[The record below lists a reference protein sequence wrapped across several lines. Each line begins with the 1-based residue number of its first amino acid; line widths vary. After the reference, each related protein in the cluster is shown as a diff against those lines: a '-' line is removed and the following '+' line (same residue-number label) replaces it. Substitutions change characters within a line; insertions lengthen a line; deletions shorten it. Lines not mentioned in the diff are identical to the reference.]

1 MNKKQ
6 LIFLLIFITLMTCAH
21 IDYTKNNY
29 DVTGF
34 VFICNED
41 ICEIRHTK
49 SNGQIKYTEKINIAE
64 IENFSSE
71 MENIPR
77 TKSQGMV
84 IYANRKDGTRFRLS
98 PIYVSPSRYLES
110 ELLAPLNAQIQQK
123 PVSINVKFPY

>member
-1 MNKKQ
+1 MNKKLLLL
-6 LIFLLIFITLMTCAH
+6 LIFLILTLYARY
-21 IDYTKNNY
+21 DYSKNNY

-34 VFICNED
+34 VFICDED

-49 SNGQIKYTEKINIAE
+49 SNGQIKYTDKINIAE

-98 PIYVSPSRYLES
+98 PIYVRPSKYLEL
-110 ELLAPLNAQIQQK
+110 ELITPLNTMIQK
-123 PVSINVKFPY
+123 RPININIRFP